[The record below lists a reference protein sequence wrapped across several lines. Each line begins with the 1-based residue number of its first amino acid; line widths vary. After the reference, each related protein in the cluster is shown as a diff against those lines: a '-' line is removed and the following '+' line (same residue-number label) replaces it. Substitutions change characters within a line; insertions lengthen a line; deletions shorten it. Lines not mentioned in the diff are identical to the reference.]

1 MSLKLF
7 CLFPVWR
14 KCRST
19 FLPPFFPPISHLLLT
34 WRKWYTQYSKERG
47 ISSIYSA
54 NTGLFMA
61 TVGFVFLPGTLSTVF
76 WPSAHF
82 TPSALYLT
90 WCFQKHPTPT
100 TLLGATGR
108 HTVGQHTSAI
118 VQQKSGSSCLPL
130 AAFMGQWQIPQDLK
144 IMFTQVWQWHV
155 VRLQQK
161 GGKYCTKLIENTTG
175 SIY

>member
-82 TPSALYLT
+82 TPPALYLT

-118 VQQKSGSSCLPL
+118 VQQKSGSSFASCSIHGTMTNSPR
-130 AAFMGQWQIPQDLK
+130 PKDN
-144 IMFTQVWQWHV
+144 V
-155 VRLQQK
+155 
-161 GGKYCTKLIENTTG
+161 YTG
-175 SIY
+175 VAMTCCETSAEGWKVLH